1 MTFMKKPYLKYIGDK
16 RIRDLLARYDCPVPF
31 HAVRTR
37 LLGNIATPRL
47 DASPVQTIKDLW
59 GGEFPPVDS
68 MDDLNA
74 LLQDLMSLWNTL
86 ARHQSRTRP
95 FKLAKGGSGSN
106 VGGIEQLCRIRT
118 EEFEGFMEGLYGAED
133 TIDLPERAVEG
144 MDKLGEI
151 NAMFLGALNLATIL
165 PTVAATKDDL
175 SATFKN
181 LKMLERA
188 AEKEIHVVIL
198 SCKKA
203 RAQSMPWDNEPP
215 PTLH

>member
-1 MTFMKKPYLKYIGDK
+1 MKKPYLKYIGDK

-118 EEFEGFMEGLYGAED
+118 EEFEGFMEGLYGAAD
-133 TIDLPERAVEG
+133 TIDLSEWAVER
-144 MDKLGEI
+144 MDELGEI
-151 NAMFLGALNLATIL
+151 NAMFHSALEISTRK
-165 PTVAATKDDL
+165 PTV
-175 SATFKN
+175 SATSDE
-181 LKMLERA
+181 LKETYKHLKTLERA
-188 AEKEIHVVIL
+188 MGKEINMVIRA
-198 SCKKA
+198 CKKA
-203 RAQSMPWDNEPP
+203 RAQSMTWDDEPP
-215 PTLH
+215 PTYH

>member
-1 MTFMKKPYLKYIGDK
+1 MKKPTLKYIGDK

-86 ARHQSRTRP
+86 ARHQVRTRP
-95 FKLAKGGSGSN
+95 FKLAKGGSGSS
-106 VGGIEQLCRIRT
+106 VKGIEQLCRIRT
-118 EEFEGFMEGLYGAED
+118 EEFEGFMEGLYSAAD
-133 TIDLPERAVEG
+133 TIDLSEWAAER
-144 MDKLGEI
+144 MDQLGEI
-151 NAMFLGALNLATIL
+151 NAMFLGALNLATRL
-165 PTVAATKDDL
+165 PTASATRDDL

-188 AEKEIHVVIL
+188 MGKEINMVIL
-198 SCKKA
+198 ACKKA
-203 RAQSMPWDNEPP
+203 RAQSMPWDDEPP

>member
-1 MTFMKKPYLKYIGDK
+1 MKKPSLKYVGDK
-16 RIRDLLARYDCPVPF
+16 RILGLLDQYECPVPF

-95 FKLAKGGSGSN
+95 FKLAKGGSGSSIE
-106 VGGIEQLCRIRT
+106 GIEQLCRIRT
-118 EEFEGFMEGLYGAED
+118 EEIEGFMEGLYGTAD
-133 TIDLPERAVEG
+133 TIDLSEWTVKR
-144 MDKLGEI
+144 MDELGEI
-151 NAMFLGALNLATIL
+151 NAMFLSALEISSREPRVFATS
-165 PTVAATKDDL
+165 DE
-175 SATFKN
+175 
-181 LKMLERA
+181 LKETYQHLKTLERA
-188 AEKEIHVVIL
+188 MGKEINMVVL
-198 SCKKA
+198 ACKKA
-203 RAQSMPWDNEPP
+203 RAQSMTWEDMAP

>member
-1 MTFMKKPYLKYIGDK
+1 MKKPHLKYIGDK
-16 RIRDLLARYDCPVPF
+16 RVRDLLARYDCPVPF

-68 MDDLNA
+68 MDDLNT

-95 FKLAKGGSGSN
+95 FKLAKGGSGSS
-106 VGGIEQLCRIRT
+106 VEGIEQLCRIRT
-118 EEFEGFMEGLYGAED
+118 EEFEGFMKGLYGVAD
-133 TIDLPERAVEG
+133 TIDLSEWAAER
-144 MDKLGEI
+144 MDQLGEI
-151 NAMFLGALNLATIL
+151 NAMFHRALEISTRK
-165 PTVAATKDDL
+165 PTV
-175 SATFKN
+175 SATRDE
-181 LKMLERA
+181 LKETYKHLKTLERA
-188 AEKEIHVVIL
+188 MGKEINMVIL
-198 SCKKA
+198 ACKKA
-203 RAQSMPWDNEPP
+203 RARSMPWDDEPP

>member
-1 MTFMKKPYLKYIGDK
+1 MKKPTLKYIGDK

-47 DASPVQTIKDLW
+47 DAPPVQTIKDLW

-86 ARHQSRTRP
+86 ARHQVRTRP
-95 FKLAKGGSGSN
+95 FKLAKGGSGSS
-106 VGGIEQLCRIRT
+106 VKGIEQLCRIRT
-118 EEFEGFMEGLYGAED
+118 EEFEGFMEGLYSAAD
-133 TIDLPERAVEG
+133 TIDLSEWAAER
-144 MDKLGEI
+144 MDQLGEI
-151 NAMFLGALNLATIL
+151 NAMFLGALNLATRL
-165 PTVAATKDDL
+165 PTASATRDDL

-188 AEKEIHVVIL
+188 MGKEINMVIL
-198 SCKKA
+198 ACKKA
-203 RAQSMPWDNEPP
+203 RAQSMPWDDEPP

>member
-1 MTFMKKPYLKYIGDK
+1 MKKPTLKYIGDK

-68 MDDLNA
+68 MDDLNT

-86 ARHQSRTRP
+86 ARHHPQTRP
-95 FKLAKGGSGSN
+95 FKLTRVASKSN
-106 VGGIEQLCRIRT
+106 VNGIEQLCRIRT
-118 EEFEGFMEGLYGAED
+118 EEFEGFTEGLYGAAD
-133 TIDLPERAVEG
+133 TIDLSEWAAER
-144 MDKLGEI
+144 MDQLGEI
-151 NAMFLGALNLATIL
+151 NAMFLGALNLATRL
-165 PTVAATKDDL
+165 PTA
-175 SATFKN
+175 SATGDELKETYKHFKT
-181 LKMLERA
+181 LERA
-188 AEKEIHVVIL
+188 MGKEINMVIL
-198 SCKKA
+198 ACKKA
-203 RAQSMPWDNEPP
+203 RAQSMPWDDEPP

>member
-1 MTFMKKPYLKYIGDK
+1 MKKPTLKYIGDK

-95 FKLAKGGSGSN
+95 FKLAKGGSGSS
-106 VGGIEQLCRIRT
+106 VEGIEQLCLIRT
-118 EEFEGFMEGLYGAED
+118 EEIEGFMEGLYGTAD
-133 TIDLPERAVEG
+133 IIDLSEWAAER
-144 MDKLGEI
+144 MDELGEI
-151 NAMFLGALNLATIL
+151 NAMFLSALEISSREPRVFATS
-165 PTVAATKDDL
+165 DE
-175 SATFKN
+175 
-181 LKMLERA
+181 LKETYQHLKTLERA
-188 AEKEIHVVIL
+188 MGKEINMVVL
-198 SCKKA
+198 ACKKA
-203 RAQSMPWDNEPP
+203 RAQAMTWEDMTP